1 MQKMFDINEVN
12 LMFIDPLDL
21 LIDSVNEY
29 LSSNKVI
36 KIIFS

>member
-1 MQKMFDINEVN
+1 MQKMFDINEIN